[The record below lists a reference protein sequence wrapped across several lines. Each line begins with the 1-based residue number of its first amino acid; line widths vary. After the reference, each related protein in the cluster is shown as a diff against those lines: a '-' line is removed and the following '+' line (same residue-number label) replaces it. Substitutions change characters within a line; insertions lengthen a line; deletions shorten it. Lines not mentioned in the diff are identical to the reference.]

1 MEVYLDNSATTACF
15 EEVAQLMH
23 KILCEDY
30 GNPSSL
36 HHKGVEAEAYL
47 RYANETFARLL
58 KVNEKEIFFTSGGTE
73 SDNIALIGAAMAN
86 HRTGRHLIT
95 TKIEHPAVLQPMAY
109 LEDQG
114 FEVTYLSV
122 DRQGRISLEE
132 LEQAVR
138 PDTILVSIMHTNNE
152 IGTLQPIAEAGALI
166 KRKNPATLFHVDAV
180 QGFGKTH
187 IYPGKMHIDLLSASG
202 HKLHGPKGIGILYM
216 REGAKVRPITYGG
229 GQQRGLRSGTEN
241 LPGIAGFAKAAEM
254 VYQDM
259 EIDVDRMYALR
270 EELTKGVRSLD
281 DVIINGCPGREG
293 AAHIVSA
300 SFRGVRSEVLL
311 HALEERGIYVSAGS
325 ACAAHKPQPSA
336 NLKAVGVEKELLES
350 TIRFSL
356 SGFTTGEEIAYTC
369 RNLEEIVPKLRR
381 YTRH

>member
-15 EEVAQLMH
+15 EDAAQLMH
-23 KILCEDY
+23 RILCEDY

-47 RYANETFARLL
+47 RYANEIFAKIL
-58 KVNEKEIFFTSGGTE
+58 KVSEKEIFFTSCGTE
-73 SDNIALIGAAMAN
+73 SDNIALVGAAMAN

-95 TKIEHPAVLQPMAY
+95 TRIEHPAVLQPMAY
-109 LEDQG
+109 LEKQG

-138 PDTILVSIMHTNNE
+138 ADTILVSIMHTNNE
-152 IGTLQPIAEAGALI
+152 IGSIQPIAEAGALI
-166 KRKNPATLFHVDAV
+166 KRRNPNTLFHVDAV
-180 QGFGKTH
+180 QGFGKAR
-187 IYPGKMHIDLLSASG
+187 IYPGKMHIDMLSASG
-202 HKLHGPKGIGILYM
+202 HKIHGPKGIGLLYM
-216 REGAKVRPITYGG
+216 REGAKVSPIMYGG

-241 LPGIAGFAKAAEM
+241 LPGIAGFAKAAEL
-254 VYQDM
+254 VYQDL
-259 EIDVDRMYALR
+259 EQDVDRMYSLR
-270 EELTKGVRSLD
+270 EMLINGVKNIED
-281 DVIINGCPGREG
+281 IVINGCPGREG
-293 AAHIVSA
+293 APHVVSV

-336 NLKAVGVEKELLES
+336 TLRAIGVEKELLGS

-356 SGFTTGEEIAYTC
+356 SGFTTEEEIAYTC
-369 RNLEEIVPKLRR
+369 QNLEEIVPKLRR

>member
-47 RYANETFARLL
+47 RHANETFAKLL

-95 TKIEHPAVLQPMAY
+95 TKIEHPAVLQTMAY

-132 LEQAVR
+132 LEQTVR
-138 PDTILVSIMHTNNE
+138 QDTILVSIMHTNNE

-166 KRKNPATLFHVDAV
+166 KRKNPKTLFHVDAV
-180 QGFGKTH
+180 QGFGKER
-187 IYPGKMHIDLLSASG
+187 IYPRKLNIDMLSASG
-202 HKLHGPKGIGILYM
+202 HKLHGPKGIGLLYM
-216 REGAKVRPITYGG
+216 KEGAKVSPITYGG
-229 GQQRGLRSGTEN
+229 GQQRGMRSGTEN
-241 LPGIAGFAKAAEM
+241 LPGIAGFARAAEM
-254 VYQDM
+254 MYQDM
-259 EIDVDRMYALR
+259 ESDVDRMYALR
-270 EELTKGVRSLD
+270 EMLTEGVKKLD
-281 DVIINGCPGREG
+281 DVTINGCSGREG

-325 ACAAHKPQPSA
+325 ACAAHKPQPSVTLRA
-336 NLKAVGVEKELLES
+336 IGVEKELLGS

-356 SGFTTGEEIAYTC
+356 SGFTTEEEIAYTC
-369 RNLEEIVPKLRR
+369 QNLEEIVPKLRR
-381 YTRH
+381 YTRN

>member
-23 KILCEDY
+23 KVLCEDY

-47 RYANETFARLL
+47 RYANETFAKLL

-122 DRQGRISLEE
+122 DGQGRISLEE

-152 IGTLQPIAEAGALI
+152 IGTLQPIAEAGAAI
-166 KRKNPATLFHVDAV
+166 KRKNPKTLFHVDAV
-180 QGFGKTH
+180 QGFGKTR
-187 IYPGKMHIDLLSASG
+187 IYPAKMQIDMLSASG
-202 HKLHGPKGIGILYM
+202 HKLHGPKGIGLLYM
-216 REGAKVRPITYGG
+216 REGAKVSPITYGG

-241 LPGIAGFAKAAEM
+241 LPGIAGFAKAAEL

-259 EIDVDRMYALR
+259 EADVDRMYALR
-270 EELTKGVRSLD
+270 EELTEGVKSVD
-281 DVIINGCPGREG
+281 DVVINGCPGREG
-293 AAHIVSA
+293 APHIVSA

-336 NLKAVGVEKELLES
+336 TLRAVGVEKELLES

-356 SGFTTGEEIAYTC
+356 SGFTTHEEIAYTC
-369 RNLEEIVPKLRR
+369 QNLREIVPKLRR

>member
-23 KILCEDY
+23 KVLCEDY

-47 RYANETFARLL
+47 RYANETFAKLL

-152 IGTLQPIAEAGALI
+152 IGTLQPIAEAGAAI
-166 KRKNPATLFHVDAV
+166 KRKNPKTLFHVDAV
-180 QGFGKTH
+180 QGFGKTR
-187 IYPGKMHIDLLSASG
+187 IYPAKMQIDMLSASG
-202 HKLHGPKGIGILYM
+202 HKLHGPKGIGLLYM
-216 REGAKVRPITYGG
+216 REGAKVSPITYGG

-241 LPGIAGFAKAAEM
+241 LPGIAGFAKAAEL

-259 EIDVDRMYALR
+259 EADVDRMYALR
-270 EELTKGVRSLD
+270 EELTEGVKSVD
-281 DVIINGCPGREG
+281 DVVINGCPGREG
-293 AAHIVSA
+293 APHIVSA

-336 NLKAVGVEKELLES
+336 TLRAVGVEKELLES

-356 SGFTTGEEIAYTC
+356 SGFTTHEEIAYTC
-369 RNLEEIVPKLRR
+369 QNLREIVPKLRR

>member
-15 EEVAQLMH
+15 EDAAQLMH
-23 KILCEDY
+23 RILCEDY

-47 RYANETFARLL
+47 RYANETFAKIL
-58 KVNEKEIFFTSGGTE
+58 KVNEKEIFFTSCGTE
-73 SDNIALIGAAMAN
+73 SDNIALVGTAMAN

-95 TKIEHPAVLQPMAY
+95 TRIEHPAVLQPMAY
-109 LEDQG
+109 LEKQG

-138 PDTILVSIMHTNNE
+138 ADTILVSIMHTNNE
-152 IGTLQPIAEAGALI
+152 IGSIQPIAEAGALI
-166 KRKNPATLFHVDAV
+166 KKRNPNTLFHVDAV
-180 QGFGKTH
+180 QGFGKAR
-187 IYPGKMHIDLLSASG
+187 IYPGKMHIDMLSASG
-202 HKLHGPKGIGILYM
+202 HKIHGPKGIGLLYM
-216 REGAKVRPITYGG
+216 REGAKVSPIMYGG

-241 LPGIAGFAKAAEM
+241 LPGIAGFAKAAEL
-254 VYQDM
+254 VYQDL
-259 EIDVDRMYALR
+259 EQDVDRMYGLR
-270 EELTKGVRSLD
+270 EKLTNGVKNIEDIVL
-281 DVIINGCPGREG
+281 NGCPGREG
-293 AAHIVSA
+293 APHVVSV

-336 NLKAVGVEKELLES
+336 TLRAVGVEKELLES

-356 SGFTTGEEIAYTC
+356 SGFTTEEEIAYTC
-369 RNLEEIVPKLRR
+369 QNLEEIVPKLRR

>member
-15 EEVAQLMH
+15 EEAAQLMH

-47 RYANETFARLL
+47 RYAHETFAKLL

-73 SDNIALIGAAMAN
+73 SDNIALIGTAMAN

-109 LEDQG
+109 LEGQG

-138 PDTILVSIMHTNNE
+138 PDTILVSVMHTNNE
-152 IGTLQPIAEAGALI
+152 IGTLQPIVEAGAVI
-166 KRKNPATLFHVDAV
+166 KRKNPKTLFHVDAV
-180 QGFGKTH
+180 QGFGKTR
-187 IYPGKMHIDLLSASG
+187 IYPAKMHIDMLSASG
-202 HKLHGPKGIGILYM
+202 HKLHGPKGVGLLYM
-216 REGAKVRPITYGG
+216 REGAKVSPIIYGG
-229 GQQRGLRSGTEN
+229 GQQRNLRSGTEN

-259 EIDVDRMYALR
+259 ETDVDRMYALR
-270 EELTKGVRSLD
+270 EELTDGVKELD
-281 DVIINGCPGREG
+281 DVVINGCPGREG

-336 NLKAVGVEKELLES
+336 TLKAIGAEKELLES

-356 SGFTTGEEIAYTC
+356 SGFTTSEEIAYTC
-369 RNLEEIVPKLRR
+369 RNLKEIVPKLRR

>member
-15 EEVAQLMH
+15 EDAAQLMH
-23 KILCEDY
+23 RILCEDY

-47 RYANETFARLL
+47 RYANETFAKIL
-58 KVNEKEIFFTSGGTE
+58 KVNEKEIFFTSCGTE
-73 SDNIALIGAAMAN
+73 SDNIALVGAAMAN

-109 LEDQG
+109 LEKQG

-138 PDTILVSIMHTNNE
+138 ADTILVSIMHTNNE
-152 IGTLQPIAEAGALI
+152 IGSIQPIAEAGALI
-166 KRKNPATLFHVDAV
+166 KKRNPNTLFHVDAV
-180 QGFGKTH
+180 QGFGKAR
-187 IYPGKMHIDLLSASG
+187 IYPGKMHIDMLSASG
-202 HKLHGPKGIGILYM
+202 HKIHGPKGIGLLYM
-216 REGAKVRPITYGG
+216 REGAKVSPIMYGG

-241 LPGIAGFAKAAEM
+241 LPGIAGFAKAAEL
-254 VYQDM
+254 VYQDL
-259 EIDVDRMYALR
+259 EQDVDRMYGLR
-270 EELTKGVRSLD
+270 EKLTNGVKNIEDIVL
-281 DVIINGCPGREG
+281 NGCPGREG
-293 AAHIVSA
+293 APHVVSV

-336 NLKAVGVEKELLES
+336 TLRAVGVEKELLES

-356 SGFTTGEEIAYTC
+356 SGFTTEEEIVYTC
-369 RNLEEIVPKLRR
+369 QNLEEIVPKLRR

>member
-23 KILCEDY
+23 KVLCEDY

-47 RYANETFARLL
+47 RYANETFAKLL

-152 IGTLQPIAEAGALI
+152 IGTLQPIAEAGAAI
-166 KRKNPATLFHVDAV
+166 KRKNPKTLFHVDAV
-180 QGFGKTH
+180 QGFGKTR
-187 IYPGKMHIDLLSASG
+187 IYPAKMQIDMLSASG
-202 HKLHGPKGIGILYM
+202 HKLHGPKGIGLLYM
-216 REGAKVRPITYGG
+216 REGAKVSPITYGG

-241 LPGIAGFAKAAEM
+241 LPGIAGFAKAAEL

-259 EIDVDRMYALR
+259 EADVDRMYALR
-270 EELTKGVRSLD
+270 EELTEGVKTVD
-281 DVIINGCPGREG
+281 DVVINGCSGREG
-293 AAHIVSA
+293 APHIVSA

-336 NLKAVGVEKELLES
+336 TLKAVGVEKELLES

-356 SGFTTGEEIAYTC
+356 SGFTTHEEIAYTC
-369 RNLEEIVPKLRR
+369 HNLREIVPKLRR

>member
-47 RYANETFARLL
+47 RYANETFAKLL

-86 HRTGRHLIT
+86 HRAGRHLIT

-122 DRQGRISLEE
+122 DRQGRISPEE
-132 LEQAVR
+132 LERAVR
-138 PDTILVSIMHTNNE
+138 PDTILVSVMHTNNE
-152 IGTLQPIAEAGALI
+152 IGTLQPIAEAGAII
-166 KRKNPATLFHVDAV
+166 KRKNPKTLFHVDAV
-180 QGFGKTH
+180 QGFGKTR
-187 IYPGKMHIDLLSASG
+187 IYPAKMHIDMLSASG
-202 HKLHGPKGIGILYM
+202 HKLHGPKGIGLLYM
-216 REGAKVRPITYGG
+216 REGAKVSPITYGG
-229 GQQRGLRSGTEN
+229 GQQRGMRSGTEN
-241 LPGIAGFAKAAEM
+241 LPGIAGFAKAAEL

-259 EIDVDRMYALR
+259 EADVDRMYALR
-270 EELTKGVRSLD
+270 EELTNGVKELD
-281 DVIINGCPGREG
+281 DVVINGCPGREG

-336 NLKAVGVEKELLES
+336 TLKAIGVEKELLES

-369 RNLEEIVPKLRR
+369 QNLKEIVPRLRR

>member
-15 EEVAQLMH
+15 EDAAQLMH
-23 KILCEDY
+23 RILCEDY

-47 RYANETFARLL
+47 RYANETFAKIL
-58 KVNEKEIFFTSGGTE
+58 KVNEKEIFFTSCGTE
-73 SDNIALIGAAMAN
+73 SDNIALVGTAMAN

-95 TKIEHPAVLQPMAY
+95 TRIEHPAVLQPMAY
-109 LEDQG
+109 LEKQG
-114 FEVTYLSV
+114 FEMTYLSV

-138 PDTILVSIMHTNNE
+138 ADTILVSIMHTNNE
-152 IGTLQPIAEAGALI
+152 IGSIQPIAEAGALI
-166 KRKNPATLFHVDAV
+166 KKRNPNTLFHVDAV
-180 QGFGKTH
+180 QGFGKAR
-187 IYPGKMHIDLLSASG
+187 IYPGKMHIDMLSASG
-202 HKLHGPKGIGILYM
+202 HKIHGPKGIGLLYM
-216 REGAKVRPITYGG
+216 REGAKVSPIMYGG

-241 LPGIAGFAKAAEM
+241 LPGIAGFAKAAEL
-254 VYQDM
+254 VYQDL
-259 EIDVDRMYALR
+259 EQDVDRMYGLR
-270 EELTKGVRSLD
+270 EKLTNGVKNIEDIVL
-281 DVIINGCPGREG
+281 NGCPGREG
-293 AAHIVSA
+293 APHVVSV

-336 NLKAVGVEKELLES
+336 TLRAVGVEKELLES

-356 SGFTTGEEIAYTC
+356 SGFTTEEEIAYTC
-369 RNLEEIVPKLRR
+369 QNLEEIVPKLRR